1 MDMTLVVM
9 AAGLGSRYG
18 GVKQIE
24 RLGPDGEILM
34 EYAIYDA
41 LRAGFDR
48 IVLIIKPQMLQDVR
62 DLFGDRIEQRTGM
75 RIDYAFQTPDRFT
88 AARPELAQRSKP
100 LGTVHAV
107 LCARDVIRTPFAVIN
122 ADDFYGR
129 GAIDAIA
136 AALPELHGAQDAA
149 MVGYRLKNTVS
160 PFGTVTR
167 GVCATENGLLRKV
180 QETYKIQLGAD
191 GTIRDTSDAGAGV
204 VLDPEAIV
212 SMNLWGYHPAMLD
225 VMAQYFDAFV
235 RDLAPG
241 DEKRECLLPVMMD
254 ALTAQGARQHARAA
268 DGRALVRPDVSGRQ
282 ARRCRGAARPA
293 RRRDVS
299 PGAVEINLPKL
310 PIAAICPIAAISLQ
324 ISNNSLSVSRYDEV
338 IKVSGGTR
346 DGKDAAHRRVRRLAD
361 EGHAAG

>member
-225 VMAQYFDAFV
+225 VMAQYFDAFGNGEPDEQLQGV
-235 RDLAPG
+235 FRFFHLGKAAAGAHDANHKEQHQKRKANGPHRVVDVDNDAPDGAALKLFRALG
-241 DEKRECLLPVMMD
+241 DELPNLGQV
-254 ALTAQGARQHARAA
+254 
-268 DGRALVRPDVSGRQ
+268 LV
-282 ARRCRGAARPA
+282 
-293 RRRDVS
+293 
-299 PGAVEINLPKL
+299 PGVEGI
-310 PIAAICPIAAISLQ
+310 LQ
-324 ISNNSLSVSRYDEV
+324 ILNNPVIGHSTTSFPATVRGRPPWTCPRTAVIRISR
-338 IKVSGGTR
+338 
-346 DGKDAAHRRVRRLAD
+346 
-361 EGHAAG
+361 

>member
-62 DLFGDRIEQRTGM
+62 ALFGDRIEQRTGI
-75 RIDYAFQTPDRFT
+75 RIDYAFQTPERFT
-88 AARPELAQRSKP
+88 AARPELAQRKKP

-107 LCARDVIRTPFAVIN
+107 LCARDAIETPFAVIN

-136 AALPELHGAQDAA
+136 AALPELRGAQDAA

-167 GVCATENGLLRKV
+167 GVCATEDGLLRKV
-180 QETYKIQLGAD
+180 HETYKIQLCPD
-191 GTIRDTSDAGAGV
+191 GTIRDTSGAGAGV
-204 VLDPEAIV
+204 ALDPEALV
-212 SMNLWGYHPAMLD
+212 SMNMWGYHPAMLD

-254 ALTAQGARQHARAA
+254 ALTAQGRVRTRVLQTNERWFGLTYQDDKPGVVAALRALHA
-268 DGRALVRPDVSGRQ
+268 DGTYPPALW
-282 ARRCRGAARPA
+282 
-293 RRRDVS
+293 
-299 PGAVEINLPKL
+299 K
-310 PIAAICPIAAISLQ
+310 
-324 ISNNSLSVSRYDEV
+324 
-338 IKVSGGTR
+338 
-346 DGKDAAHRRVRRLAD
+346 
-361 EGHAAG
+361 